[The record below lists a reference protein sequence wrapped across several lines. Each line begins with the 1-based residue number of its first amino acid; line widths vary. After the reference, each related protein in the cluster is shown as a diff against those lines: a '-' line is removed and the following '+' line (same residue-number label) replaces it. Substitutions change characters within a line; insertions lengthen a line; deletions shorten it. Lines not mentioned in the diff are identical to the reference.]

1 MDCNENYKRVNFD
14 YYTWNVVM
22 DGEIHWTRLVLPPL
36 LMAKITI
43 IPSTFTVDQKYNS
56 IIGGF
61 EFLANGP
68 ISVLL

>member
-1 MDCNENYKRVNFD
+1 MAQFTEHVLFSRRFC
-14 YYTWNVVM
+14 VV
-22 DGEIHWTRLVLPPL
+22 GKHNK
-36 LMAKITI
+36 LMLAKITI
-43 IPSTFTVDQKYNS
+43 IPSTFTVGQKYNS